1 MNQATI
7 SGRLTADPV
16 IRMTG
21 NGNTV
26 AQFTVA
32 VRRNFKNASGT
43 YDSDFISCVAWKQLA
58 DIVQKYAGKG
68 MRVLCTG
75 TIQTRTYNAQD
86 GSKKFITELV
96 AGSVEVLDRKTDS
109 AQTQAPVQTQAP
121 AQQQAPSLE
130 DFNEVDEELPF

>member
-16 IRMTG
+16 IRTTG
-21 NGNTV
+21 NGNAV

-43 YDSDFISCVAWKQLA
+43 YDSDFVPCVAWKQLA

-96 AGSVEVLDRKTDS
+96 ISSIEVLDRKTDAQQTYAP
-109 AQTQAPVQTQAP
+109 AQTHAPVQQTE
-121 AQQQAPSLE
+121 SL
-130 DFNEVDEELPF
+130 DAFNEVDEDLPF